1 MKKKLVISVVVVLV
15 LAVAGYVEF
24 LRGDTHLYDFR
35 FDKVSQGDLTVYVTA
50 TGTISAVIS
59 VDVGTQVSGIITN
72 LYADFNSEVKAGT
85 VIARLDTTFL
95 YQSLKDAEA
104 SLDKA
109 QAQLND
115 SKRNLDREKALV
127 EKGLDAQMNLDAA
140 MTLNE
145 SNDAALKSA
154 QATLDRAKIDLA
166 YATIYAPISG
176 VVVNRAVNVGQT
188 VAASFSS
195 PTLFTIAND
204 MRRMQVQTTVDESD
218 VGRVSV
224 GQEASF
230 TVDAYPDDQFKGAV
244 SQIRLAPQSIQ
255 NVVSYVVVIDVLN
268 DQLKLMPGMTANV
281 KITAANAIGVL
292 KVSNM
297 ALRFQPPPDLMDTT
311 GVAAMRS
318 GFSGKGEGRR
328 DSTTMGQNS
337 LAAGNNVN
345 SAASADRSQGQGN
358 AAAGAQLQRGGME
371 RFQVIRDSIQA
382 AHGGKLSQD
391 ELRNELRKLY
401 ANGGTKQ
408 GQPVAVKSKIVATDD
423 AAKFGIESNFP
434 EYQKSAYIPSHQ
446 SGSGRVWVLKSNG
459 KLSPVFVRTG
469 LNDGRYTE
477 ITSPRLKSGDQIV
490 MGATPRSESS
500 AAATQSPL
508 SAQGQQRP
516 MGGGMGR

>member
-1 MKKKLVISVVVVLV
+1 
-15 LAVAGYVEF
+15 
-24 LRGDTHLYDFR
+24 
-35 FDKVSQGDLTVYVTA
+35 
-50 TGTISAVIS
+50 
-59 VDVGTQVSGIITN
+59 
-72 LYADFNSEVKAGT
+72 
-85 VIARLDTTFL
+85 
-95 YQSLKDAEA
+95 
-104 SLDKA
+104 
-109 QAQLND
+109 
-115 SKRNLDREKALV
+115 
-127 EKGLDAQMNLDAA
+127 
-140 MTLNE
+140 
-145 SNDAALKSA
+145 
-154 QATLDRAKIDLA
+154 
-166 YATIYAPISG
+166 
-176 VVVNRAVNVGQT
+176 
-188 VAASFSS
+188 
-195 PTLFTIAND
+195 
-204 MRRMQVQTTVDESD
+204 
-218 VGRVSV
+218 
-224 GQEASF
+224 
-230 TVDAYPDDQFKGAV
+230 
-244 SQIRLAPQSIQ
+244 
-255 NVVSYVVVIDVLN
+255 
-268 DQLKLMPGMTANV
+268 
-281 KITAANAIGVL
+281 
-292 KVSNM
+292 
-297 ALRFQPPPDLMDTT
+297 
-311 GVAAMRS
+311 
-318 GFSGKGEGRR
+318 
-328 DSTTMGQNS
+328 MGQNS